1 MSNKPKDPAESGLR
15 KGLTSYGDKGFSLFL
30 RKAFIKGAGYTNS
43 ALDRPVIGII
53 NTGSAYNPCH
63 GNMPQLLE
71 AVKRGVM
78 LAGGLPM
85 EFPTISIHESFAAP
99 TSMYLRNLMSMDT
112 EEMLRAQP
120 MDAVVMI
127 GGCDKTVPAQL
138 MGAASAGLPA
148 IQLITGSM
156 LTGSHRSERVG
167 ACTDC
172 RRYWGKFRAGEI
184 DEAEMDEVN
193 DQLVASVGTCSVMGT
208 ASTMACISEALGMTV
223 PGGAT
228 PPAVTADRIRIA
240 EETGTCAV
248 KMAKEGLTIDKVLT
262 ADAFENAMRVLLA
275 IGGSTNGIVHLA
287 AIAGRMGLEI
297 DLDALDKMGDETPVL
312 VDLKPSGDHYMEN
325 FHDAGGMTT
334 LLRQLK
340 PLLKLNAMT
349 VSGRTLGEEIDAA
362 PPSFKQDVVRP
373 FDKPI
378 YPRGSIAVLHGNLAP
393 GGAIIKQSAANEKL
407 MEHEG
412 RAVVFEDAADLA
424 NRIDCP
430 ELDVTAEDILV
441 LKNIGPK
448 GAPGMPEAGYIPIP
462 MKLARAGVKDIVRI
476 SDGRMS
482 GTAFGTIVLH
492 VTPESAIGGPLAQ
505 VRNGDRIRL
514 SVKNREISLL
524 ISDEELAQRMK
535 DNPITSPTA
544 ERGYKKLFLNTVTQ
558 ADQGVD
564 FDFLRA
570 AKMIG
575 KTPQSNQRVK
585 TVINANLLRKGMNIW
600 PPFLGAGITV
610 ESIAKDFRHAKVR
623 LKHGLLNRNI
633 LGVHFGGSLFA
644 MTDPFFMMMVSQ
656 NIGKGYI
663 VWDQAAKIEF
673 LKPGKGTVHAS
684 FELTQSQIDEII
696 SAAESG
702 NKVLRDFVVDVKD
715 REEDVVA
722 RITKTLYIRKKMKK
736 G

>member
-1 MSNKPKDPAESGLR
+1 MSAKPKNNIEDNADKPSESGLR

-63 GNMPQLLE
+63 GNMSQLLE

-184 DEAEMDEVN
+184 DEIEKDEVN

-228 PPAVTADRIRIA
+228 PPAVTADRIRVA

-248 KMAKEGLTIDKVLT
+248 QMAKTGLTIDKILT
-262 ADAFENAMRVLLA
+262 ADAFENAIRVLLA
-275 IGGSTNGIVHLA
+275 IGGSTNGLVHLA

-297 DLDALDKMGDETPVL
+297 DLAALDKMGNETPVL

-334 LLRQLK
+334 LLRELK
-340 PLLKLNAMT
+340 PLLKLNALT
-349 VSGRTLGEEIDAA
+349 VTGKTLGEEIDAA
-362 PPSFKQDVVRP
+362 PPSFKQDVVR
-373 FDKPI
+373 KINNPI
-378 YPRGSIAVLHGNLAP
+378 YPRGSIAVLNGNLAP
-393 GGAIIKQSAANEKL
+393 GGAIIKQSAADEKL

-412 RAVVFEDAADLA
+412 RAVVFENAADLA
-424 NRIDCP
+424 NRIDSP
-430 ELDVTAEDILV
+430 DLDVTADDILV

-462 MKLARAGVKDIVRI
+462 LKLARAGVKDIVRI

-492 VTPESAIGGPLAQ
+492 VTPESAIGGPLAH
-505 VRNGDRIRL
+505 VHNGDRIRL

-524 ISDEELAQRMK
+524 ISDAELAKRIQEH
-535 DNPITSPTA
+535 PITSPTA
-544 ERGYKKLFLNTVTQ
+544 ERGYKKLFLDTVTQ

-570 AKMIG
+570 VKMVG
-575 KTPQSNQRVK
+575 KTPQ
-585 TVINANLLRKGMNIW
+585 A
-600 PPFLGAGITV
+600 
-610 ESIAKDFRHAKVR
+610 
-623 LKHGLLNRNI
+623 
-633 LGVHFGGSLFA
+633 
-644 MTDPFFMMMVSQ
+644 
-656 NIGKGYI
+656 
-663 VWDQAAKIEF
+663 
-673 LKPGKGTVHAS
+673 
-684 FELTQSQIDEII
+684 
-696 SAAESG
+696 
-702 NKVLRDFVVDVKD
+702 
-715 REEDVVA
+715 
-722 RITKTLYIRKKMKK
+722 
-736 G
+736 